1 MGRTVVVVVVLV
13 CGRTVV
19 GKRNRLGEP
28 VAVSMRDEEGTEE
41 TKERKK
47 EKEETVK
54 TRDDVGRKK
63 LKFED
68 EGGKETMRKVVGEGT
83 EEKWKKSVEETVEE
97 MMVRRRYVEGTEIV
111 EERRERR
118 RKDAGEGTGNHLT
131 GNLV

>member
-28 VAVSMRDEEGTEE
+28 VAVSKRDEEGTEE

-47 EKEETVK
+47 KKEEETVK
-54 TRDDVGRKK
+54 TRDDVGRKR

-68 EGGKETMRKVVGEGT
+68 EGGKETMRKVVGGGT
-83 EEKWKKSVEETVEE
+83 EEK
-97 MMVRRRYVEGTEIV
+97 
-111 EERRERR
+111 
-118 RKDAGEGTGNHLT
+118 
-131 GNLV
+131 